1 MLHIYCEYSFPCSCH
16 KEGNKQ
22 WFLFLVVAFFST
34 FLIDLKLESFTR
46 FSQILMQIYTENWVN
61 SPGQEEDNSWQ
72 SFVFVPKDNWYIA
85 KASFTFFKLICLE
98 T

>member
-1 MLHIYCEYSFPCSCH
+1 
-16 KEGNKQ
+16 
-22 WFLFLVVAFFST
+22 
-34 FLIDLKLESFTR
+34 
-46 FSQILMQIYTENWVN
+46 MQIYTENWVN

-72 SFVFVPKDNWYIA
+72 SFVYVPKDNWYIA